1 MPSEE
6 EFVAALDTR
15 ARNTGKVPKLEA
27 SEEEL
32 KKFDPKKDPKEN
44 KDAEPQQPLPPLPAS
59 YPPLESGR

>member
-15 ARNTGKVPKLEA
+15 ARSTGKVPKLEA
-27 SEEEL
+27 TEEEL
-32 KKFDPKKDPKEN
+32 KKFDPP
-44 KDAEPQQPLPPLPAS
+44 KDAKAQEPQQPLPPLPPS